1 MPHHAALI
9 ERIRTDD
16 RPVTLLVAPAGFGK
30 TVFARALAAAVGAD
44 PVPGCPGAFDGRG
57 WRIRDGAARGA
68 ECAPDDADRLVILC
82 RPGGAPEGLGRARLY
97 GQVRDLPAD
106 VLLLPQDDPTWDRS
120 AGWPVLA
127 GAGEPA
133 DRDLSDFLSREVLG
147 GLPAARLEAM
157 AADPLAFD
165 TLAPLIPPLRHPGT
179 GAETLVRRLLP
190 QAVETALGRRL
201 LADGPDGLGWTGDA
215 LPARPG
221 LALRVIR
228 RALANGDTDLA
239 VQLYRRAGGW
249 YLFYGVAPSDF
260 AAFLRAVPPDV
271 LDSDVD
277 LAVTRVLLALKAG
290 EIDGARRLF
299 ADRFGE
305 DALDLARALSPA
317 SALPLRVQVFRIV
330 LMIYEDVTISDATL
344 DLALSV
350 IARIPVDAHLLRGSC
365 YNAVLEVF
373 LRQRR
378 YAEAEDV
385 ALRAGQAYDRGRA
398 SLLRFYIA
406 LHRAVIR
413 LLRGESG
420 AALPEIADARARLA
434 RLEFDS
440 PGDAR
445 IARLVEAAARF
456 EDGDPAA
463 MLSFLDEDLDAFA
476 GGETWPTLAELAVVF
491 GSQAYAEQV
500 STGAAL
506 AYLDRWWVRLA
517 MNRQFR
523 VLLELR
529 KAQVLQNANR
539 WGEAARLLSPVQARI
554 DRVWIESA
562 DAELARLAT
571 RDEVMLALCWLRQIT
586 YEHPR
591 FPYLARKLDH
601 MAANPRLTGRQ
612 RIALDIWRAHVARA
626 TRNPSDMRAYLRSVF
641 DEVARNG
648 VLSVLAEEHL
658 FLSEMWGDAGTA
670 AYLQAVGPARAVM
683 RRLEASRFAFGT
695 ESARAHLTRQELKV
709 LMMLTEGASNKVM
722 ARQLAI
728 SEPTVKFHLRNLYA
742 KLGCNRRAD
751 AIRAA
756 KALGWVR

>member
-1 MPHHAALI
+1 MYEHAALI
-9 ERIRTDD
+9 DRIVNDD

-30 TVFARALAAAVGAD
+30 SVLARALADAVGAA
-44 PVPGCPGAFDGRG
+44 PVAPGAFDGPG
-57 WRIRDGAARGA
+57 WRIRD
-68 ECAPDDADRLVILC
+68 CACDPDADPASDGPGRLVILC
-82 RPGGAPEGLGRARLY
+82 RPGDEPQGLGRARLY
-97 GQVRDLPAD
+97 GLLRDIEPEA
-106 VLLLPQDDPTWDRS
+106 LLLPAAHPAWNRS

-127 GAGEPA
+127 GAEEIR
-133 DRDLSDFLSREVLG
+133 DRDLSDYLAREVLRP
-147 GLPAARLEAM
+147 LPAARLEAL
-157 AADPLAFD
+157 AGDPGACD

-179 GAETLVRRLLP
+179 DAHARLRRLLP
-190 QAVETALGRRL
+190 QAVETALGLRL
-201 LADGPDGLGWTGDA
+201 LADGPDGLGWTGGA

-221 LALRVIR
+221 LALRIIR
-228 RALANGDTDLA
+228 RALENGDTELA
-239 VQLYRRAGGW
+239 VQLYRGAGGY

-260 AAFLRAVPPDV
+260 AAFIRAFPPEV
-271 LDSDVD
+271 LDSDAD
-277 LAVTRVLLALKAG
+277 LVVTRAILALKAG

-299 ADRFGE
+299 ADRFG
-305 DALDLARALSPA
+305 DDMLDLSRALSPA

-330 LMIYEDVTISDATL
+330 LMIYEDVTVSDAAL
-344 DLALSV
+344 DAALSV
-350 IARIPVDAHLLRGSC
+350 IARIPVDTHLLRGSC

-385 ALRAGQAYDRGRA
+385 ALRAGQAYDRARA
-398 SLLRFYIA
+398 PLLRFYIA

-420 AALPEIADARARLA
+420 AALPEIADARACLA

-456 EDGDPAA
+456 EDGDPTA

-476 GGETWPTLAELAVVF
+476 GGETWPTLAELAVLF
-491 GSQAYAEQV
+491 GSQAYGEQV

-539 WGEAARLLSPVQARI
+539 WGEAARMLSPIQARI

-562 DAELARLAT
+562 DAEFARLAT

-591 FPYLARKLDH
+591 LPYLGRKLDH

-626 TRNPSDMRAYLRSVF
+626 TRNPSRVRALLRSVF
-641 DEVARNG
+641 DDVARNG
-648 VLSVLAEEHL
+648 VLSVLAEEYL
-658 FLSEMWGDAGTA
+658 FLADLWSDAGTA

-683 RRLEASRFAFGT
+683 RRLEDSRFSFGT
-695 ESARAHLTRQELKV
+695 RTARAHLTKQELKV

-728 SEPTVKFHLRNLYA
+728 SEPTVKFHLKNLYA